1 MKTITAKVL
10 DPTHLEL
17 SQPISASPGESIQIA
32 IAEEGVDEGLWRDAA
47 RKRFLDTYDPADSV
61 YDRL

>member
-1 MKTITAKVL
+1 MKTISAKVL

-17 SQPISASPGESIQIA
+17 SQPISAAPGESIQIA
-32 IAEEGVDEGLWRDAA
+32 ILEEGDDEALWREAA
-47 RKRFLDTYDPADSV
+47 RKRFLGAYDPADSV

>member
-1 MKTITAKVL
+1 MKTINAKVL

-17 SQPISASPGESIQIA
+17 SQPISAAPGESIRMT
-32 IAEEGVDEGLWRDAA
+32 IAEEGDDESLWKDAA
-47 RKRFLDTYDPADSV
+47 KRRFLDAYDPGDSI

>member
-1 MKTITAKVL
+1 MKTISAKVL

-17 SQPISASPGESIQIA
+17 SQPISAAPGESIQIA
-32 IAEEGVDEGLWRDAA
+32 IAEEGDDEALWREAA
-47 RKRFLDTYDPADSV
+47 RKRFLGAYDPVDSV

>member
-1 MKTITAKVL
+1 MKTISAKVL

-17 SQPISASPGESIQIA
+17 SQPISVSPGESIRI
-32 IAEEGVDEGLWRDAA
+32 VVPDDEDDDALWKDAA
-47 RKRFLDTYDPADSV
+47 NKRFLDAYDGADSV

>member
-1 MKTITAKVL
+1 MKTISAKVL

-17 SQPISASPGESIQIA
+17 SQPISTSPGESIQVA
-32 IAEEGVDEGLWRDAA
+32 IAEEGDGEGLWRDAA
-47 RKRFLDTYDPADSV
+47 KRRFLDAYDPGDSV